1 MQETAAGREGR
12 WVVLVVKDFSFRQQ
26 NDDDRRFNIMVATI
40 GINLKGEAYCPVVC
54 SQIMTF
60 RLIVIHFL
68 NGHLD

>member
-12 WVVLVVKDFSFRQQ
+12 WVVLVVEDFSFRQQ
-26 NDDDRRFNIMVATI
+26 NDDDRRFNIMIATI
-40 GINLKGEAYCPVVC
+40 SINLNGEVCCTVVC